1 LTVQPVPAKV
11 LEAAISR
18 RLDEGAP
25 MSTPIYLLVL
35 GRGFTEAWYQLSKDE
50 QDDLWAKVQDVEQRA
65 GSRWLILCDSRW
77 ADEELFDWGVLEY
90 PDMDAYRRK
99 VAGLEELNWWRYW
112 SSSKTILGT
121 KMDVPGL

>member
-1 LTVQPVPAKV
+1 
-11 LEAAISR
+11 
-18 RLDEGAP
+18 

-99 VAGLEELNWWRYW
+99 VAELEELTWWRYW

-121 KMDVPGL
+121 KMDVPSL

>member
-1 LTVQPVPAKV
+1 LRPKFK
-11 LEAAISR
+11 ESAISR
-18 RLDEGAP
+18 RLDEGAS

-35 GRGFTEAWYQLSKDE
+35 GRGFTEAWHQLSKDE

-77 ADEELFDWGVLEY
+77 ADEDLFDWGVLEY

-99 VAGLEELNWWRYW
+99 VAEMEELNWWRYW
-112 SSSKTILGT
+112 SSSKTVLGT